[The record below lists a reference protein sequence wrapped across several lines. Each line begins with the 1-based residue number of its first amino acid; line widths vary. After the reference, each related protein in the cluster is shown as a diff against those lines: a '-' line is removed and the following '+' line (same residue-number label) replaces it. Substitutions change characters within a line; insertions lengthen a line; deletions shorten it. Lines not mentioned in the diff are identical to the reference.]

1 MDPGQIAVM
10 IPIVALSIP
19 IIAIWTKHQQKMAEI
34 KASVGQGLSSD
45 VQAKLDALQ
54 RQIIE
59 LKDQSSRFDLALD
72 SNQDRLEERVAFLEE
87 KNAVVNAANLYPT
100 APRSNEENENS
111 VQRITLGR

>member
-1 MDPGQIAVM
+1 MGPEHL
-10 IPIVALSIP
+10 ALMIP
-19 IIAIWTKHQQKMAEI
+19 IIAVSIPVVYIWTKHQQKMAEI
-34 KASVGQGLSSD
+34 KAKIGQGNNTD

-87 KNAVVNAANLYPT
+87 KNAVVNTSSYYPT
-100 APRSNEENENS
+100 APQNAENS
-111 VQRITLGR
+111 EQRITLGNR